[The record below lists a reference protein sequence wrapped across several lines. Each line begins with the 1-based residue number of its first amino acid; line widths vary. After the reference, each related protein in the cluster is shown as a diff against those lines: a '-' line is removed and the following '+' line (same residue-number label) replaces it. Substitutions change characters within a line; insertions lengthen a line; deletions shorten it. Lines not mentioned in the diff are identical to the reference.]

1 MNLEDDSLVDEPHM
15 DGSLDESETR
25 WPPHDEHDGHVGEN
39 GNIDDGVHEDDD
51 DEEESNLAMAALP
64 GDSTCGS
71 RASIEEGVPCLPSGE
86 VLSGPV
92 SPSAEYECTL

>member
-1 MNLEDDSLVDEPHM
+1 MSDEEEFATKKRK
-15 DGSLDESETR
+15 GNRKGL
-25 WPPHDEHDGHVGEN
+25 GEY
-39 GNIDDGVHEDDD
+39 EDDD
-51 DEEESNLAMAALP
+51 DEKSNLAMAALP